1 MNRYLKFLICLFV
14 GAFLWFFPVS
24 SEIPKPAQEVFAI
37 FVAGI
42 ASFLLRPLPMGALV
56 LLGLISLLVTK
67 TLTMDQALSGFGDS
81 VVWLVVAA
89 FLISGAVVETGFG
102 KRVALFFISRFG
114 KNIFG
119 VAYGLCASEFLLGPV
134 VPSNTARGGGI
145 HAPLERSL
153 SEALGSFPDDQ
164 PDRAGSYL
172 SLVGSHANMVTAGML
187 LYSQA
192 SESCS
197 SCWRLSII

>member
-37 FVAGI
+37 FVAVI

-102 KRVALFFISRFG
+102 KRQIKNLRYLFISHKVQALHQSDQSRFLKKESTPQQRG
-114 KNIFG
+114 EPSKIKKPEDYLYKPSECCCIIMALTSIPVFSRPTDRKTNPLPPPPSWTQG
-119 VAYGLCASEFLLGPV
+119 VF
-134 VPSNTARGGGI
+134 
-145 HAPLERSL
+145 
-153 SEALGSFPDDQ
+153 
-164 PDRAGSYL
+164 RA
-172 SLVGSHANMVTAGML
+172 
-187 LYSQA
+187 
-192 SESCS
+192 
-197 SCWRLSII
+197 